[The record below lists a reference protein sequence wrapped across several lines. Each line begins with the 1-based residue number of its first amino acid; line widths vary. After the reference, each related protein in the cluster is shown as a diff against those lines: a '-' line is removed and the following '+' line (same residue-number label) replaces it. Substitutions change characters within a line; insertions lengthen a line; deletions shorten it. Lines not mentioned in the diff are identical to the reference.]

1 MRSGVKLGLM
11 KKLSTYL
18 FLILFSFS
26 APSFADDLS
35 EYEIEGISL
44 GDSLLDHL
52 SKEEIITQIE
62 SNKSA
67 YDYLTDEFG
76 EVYLVG
82 KFEIYDLLAFKV
94 KPNDNNYIIYSIKG
108 SIPYDDKL
116 EQCFAKQKEIVEEFS
131 LLYKNAR
138 KIEETS
144 IFPFDPTGKS
154 NTRYVQFIFDSGN
167 AITVSCKEYEKS
179 LKIKNNWK
187 DALSVEISK
196 KAVEDWFRNY

>member
-1 MRSGVKLGLM
+1 M

-18 FLILFSFS
+18 FLIFFSFS
-26 APSFADDLS
+26 APSFADDIS
-35 EYEIEGISL
+35 EYQIEGISI

-108 SIPYDDKL
+108 SISYDDKL
-116 EQCFAKQKEIVEEFS
+116 EQCFAKQKEIVKEFS

-138 KIEETS
+138 KVEKTFE
-144 IFPFDPTGKS
+144 FPWDPTGKS
-154 NTRYVQFIFDSGN
+154 KTYSIHFIFDSGDEIKV
-167 AITVSCKEYEKS
+167 ACTQYEKS
-179 LKIKNNWK
+179 LKIKNNWADSLQIVIANK
-187 DALSVEISK
+187 EVIAWMRKHI
-196 KAVEDWFRNY
+196 N